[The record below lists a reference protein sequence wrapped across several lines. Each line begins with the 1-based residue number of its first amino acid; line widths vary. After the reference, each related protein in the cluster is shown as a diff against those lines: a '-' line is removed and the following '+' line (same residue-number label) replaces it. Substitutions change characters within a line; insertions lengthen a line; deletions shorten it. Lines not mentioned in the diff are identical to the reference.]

1 MDKIATAITNKLCRD
16 NEKLLITED
25 GAWKKFVVRAA
36 LSRLPAFCTQHFPP
50 DHEDEGFL
58 GRHTLGWGW
67 GHSFSTIQE
76 ECFHYFIP
84 GGHHLRLTEDVAQG
98 ARTDS
103 AIYQFCDLGKLVS
116 TS

>member
-1 MDKIATAITNKLCRD
+1 MDKIAATITNKLCRD
-16 NEKLLITED
+16 DLKLLITED
-25 GAWKKFVVRAA
+25 GAWKTFVVQAA

-50 DHEDEGFL
+50 DHEHEGFL
-58 GRHTLGWGW
+58 GRHTLGWGC

-84 GGHHLRLTEDVAQG
+84 GGHHLRLTEDVALG
-98 ARTDS
+98 TGTVS
-103 AIYQFCDLGKLVS
+103 FIYKFCDLGKLNS